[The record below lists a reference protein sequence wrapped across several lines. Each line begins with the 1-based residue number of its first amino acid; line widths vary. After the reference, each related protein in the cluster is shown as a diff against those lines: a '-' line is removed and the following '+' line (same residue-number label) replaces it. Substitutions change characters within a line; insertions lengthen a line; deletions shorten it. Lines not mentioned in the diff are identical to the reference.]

1 MWGNLTFIQKFFF
14 IINLGVG
21 LTLLFAYLLPFI
33 PPKYFEYA
41 TLSVFTPLL
50 LITNIFFIFLWILL
64 RKWNFI
70 FSSVLFLVGLPFI
83 HRFIQFSGGTPEQ
96 GQLSLMSFNVRLMNH
111 YQWSKD
117 TTLREK
123 IIDFL
128 KEEHP
133 HIVALQEFYK
143 KESESFPF
151 YKYKKFI
158 YKNNTDKIGQ
168 AILSDYP
175 IIGSGSLD
183 FPHTGNNGVFADIIV
198 GRDTLRLYSLHF
210 ESFHIDD
217 TEFTQENSRKILLS
231 LHKRFAIQQSQV
243 ELFSKHASG
252 CPYPIIVCGDFNNT
266 AFSYLYQKIQ
276 DQGLIDSFQE
286 CGSGF
291 GKTYNFPYF
300 PFRIDYIFADPY
312 FKITSHKVY
321 NHINYSDHF
330 PLKATMG
337 LR

>member
-1 MWGNLTFIQKFFF
+1 MWGNLTFIQKIFF

-50 LITNIFFIFLWILL
+50 LIINIFFIFLWILL

-83 HRFIQFSGGTPEQ
+83 HRFIQFSGGTLEQ

-183 FPHTGNNGVFADIIV
+183 FPHTGNNGIFADIIV

-252 CPYPIIVCGDFNNT
+252 CPYPIIVTLPSLIFIRKYKIKGLST
-266 AFSYLYQKIQ
+266 ASKNVAVDLVR
-276 DQGLIDSFQE
+276 LIIFLIFLSVLIIFLLILIL
-286 CGSGF
+286 
-291 GKTYNFPYF
+291 KLLLTKYIIILITLITFP
-300 PFRIDYIFADPY
+300 
-312 FKITSHKVY
+312 
-321 NHINYSDHF
+321 
-330 PLKATMG
+330 
-337 LR
+337 